1 MWKDLSMA
9 PTPLR
14 LALLHA
20 ERTQRSLAEELGVSE
35 PVMSRYVN
43 GLHPPKDLKREIA
56 RRLRRTGADLGWPEI
71 DDSDDLQVAA

>member
-1 MWKDLSMA
+1 MA

-20 ERTQRSLAEELGVSE
+20 GRTQRSLAEELGVSE

-43 GLHPPKDLKREIA
+43 GLHP
-56 RRLRRTGADLGWPEI
+56 
-71 DDSDDLQVAA
+71 SDDLKDRIARSLGRTVESLWPEVTEDVAA